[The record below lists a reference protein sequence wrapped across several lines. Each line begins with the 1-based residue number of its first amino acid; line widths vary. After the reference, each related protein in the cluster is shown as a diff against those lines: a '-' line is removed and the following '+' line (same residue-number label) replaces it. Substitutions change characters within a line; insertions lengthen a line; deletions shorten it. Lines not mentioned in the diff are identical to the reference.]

1 MLTTPTTPK
10 QQAIVP
16 PLDAADTQSA
26 NLIDG
31 NLAQL
36 KTLFPEAFKEGGVD
50 FEVLRQLLGAQVDER
65 EEKYGL
71 NWHGKRRAR
80 QIALT
85 PSTGTLRPCPGES
98 VDWDTTQNLMIEGDN
113 LEVLKLLQKSYAG
126 KVKMIYIDPPY
137 NTGKDFVYPDNF
149 TDNIKNYLELTGQ
162 TDGEGRKL
170 SSNTEASGRFHTDWL
185 NMMYPRLKLAKNLL
199 PKEGVV
205 FISCNDKEVSRL
217 LSVMDEIFGEEN
229 FVSQIV
235 WQRSKKGDAKLIAQ
249 VHEYI
254 LCYVKDKAAVFEQ
267 GIWRKPKE
275 GAEAVLSKYSEFKN
289 ALANKHDAIRVA
301 MMDWYRQ
308 LADDD
313 ARKAHKHYN
322 WSDDRG
328 LYFPDNFAGPD
339 DGRASRPRHEI
350 IHPVTRKA
358 CKKPS
363 TGWRWDEEKTNWA
376 LAQMPIRIHF
386 GEDETTIPNRKS
398 YLSEIDS
405 EPYSSVFYRDGR
417 SATLEVE
424 ELVGEGWFQFPKNTE
439 VLAELIEL
447 VTKPEDVVLDF
458 FAGSGST
465 AHAVMKVNALHAS
478 KRRFL
483 MVQLP
488 EPVGKEPYSTIA
500 DITKERLRRA
510 ATKIG
515 ADCARKDSDT
525 AQLSLENETK
535 TPVKP
540 LDLGFK
546 VFKLDTSNIR
556 AWNPN
561 PDELAD
567 TLMAHTEHLAA
578 GRTEADVLYE
588 VLLKQGLD
596 LALPVQ
602 RQVIAGHAVYSVG
615 AGALLVCLARDVT
628 GQGDTSTGSVRTGEN
643 TSTGSVRTGEGA
655 VRTGAGEGT
664 AQANAESIKAM
675 SESTVTA
682 ANAEALALGM
692 AHWHTQ
698 LAAALGQTPAE
709 LHTRVVLRDSLFD
722 GDVAKTNLTA
732 ILRQRGLEDVRSL

>member
-1 MLTTPTTPK
+1 MTNSIIKPVIQPLTP
-10 QQAIVP
+10 
-16 PLDAADTQSA
+16 ADTQSA
-26 NLIDG
+26 NVVEG

-50 FEVLRQLLGAQVDER
+50 FEVLKQLLGGQVDER

-185 NMMYPRLKLAKNLL
+185 NMMYPRLKLARNLL
-199 PKEGVV
+199 REDGVI
-205 FISCNDKEVSRL
+205 FITLDDTEVANMRKIA
-217 LSVMDEIFGEEN
+217 DDIFGEEN
-229 FVSQIV
+229 FVANVV
-235 WQRSKKGDAKLIAQ
+235 WQKKYAVANDDPGIGVMHDHVLVYRKSELFIRGLLQRTDEQNARYTNPDNDPKGEWASDNYVSNKSKEERPTLWYPIKHPLTNED
-249 VHEYI
+249 VWPDTH
-254 LCYVKDKAAVFEQ
+254 AVWRYSLEKHLEIERQNGLYWGPNVSYKKPRLKRYLNEVQQ
-267 GIWRKPKE
+267 GIVPPTWWTFDDCGHNDEAQKETASLVGQKVFTTPKPLRLIRRMITI
-275 GAEAVLSKYSEFKN
+275 GALDKN
-289 ALANKHDAIRVA
+289 AIV
-301 MMDWYRQ
+301 M
-308 LADDD
+308 
-313 ARKAHKHYN
+313 
-322 WSDDRG
+322 
-328 LYFPDNFAGPD
+328 
-339 DGRASRPRHEI
+339 
-350 IHPVTRKA
+350 
-358 CKKPS
+358 
-363 TGWRWDEEKTNWA
+363 
-376 LAQMPIRIHF
+376 
-386 GEDETTIPNRKS
+386 
-398 YLSEIDS
+398 
-405 EPYSSVFYRDGR
+405 
-417 SATLEVE
+417 
-424 ELVGEGWFQFPKNTE
+424 
-439 VLAELIEL
+439 
-447 VTKPEDVVLDF
+447 DF
-458 FAGSGST
+458 FAGSAST
-465 AHAVMKVNALHAS
+465 GHAVMEQNVEDFGN
-478 KRRFL
+478 RRYVL
-483 MVQLP
+483 VQLP
-488 EPVGKEPYSTIA
+488 EPLVFEANEQRTSAEFCDSIGKPRNIA
-500 DITKERLRRA
+500 ELTKERLRRA
-510 ATKIG
+510 ATKI
-515 ADCARKDSDT
+515 AAARAHKDSAT
-525 AQLSLENETK
+525 AQLSLENEAK
-535 TPVKP
+535 KPEKP

-596 LALPVQ
+596 LATPIT
-602 RQVIAGHAVYSVG
+602 RRVIAGHTVHSVG
-615 AGALLVCLARDVT
+615 AGALLVCLARAVDEAADVHSA
-628 GQGDTSTGSVRTGEN
+628 D
-643 TSTGSVRTGEGA
+643 
-655 VRTGAGEGT
+655 
-664 AQANAESIKAM
+664 AESIKAM

-692 AHWHTQ
+692 ANWHTE

-709 LHTRVVLRDSLFD
+709 LHTRVVLRDSLF
-722 GDVAKTNLTA
+722 GPAHEADVAKTNLTA

>member
-1 MLTTPTTPK
+1 MMQKPTPNATLNVTPNP
-10 QQAIVP
+10 AIASPVLQ
-16 PLDAADTQSA
+16 PLHLADTQSA
-26 NLIDG
+26 NVVDG

-50 FEVLRQLLGAQVDER
+50 FEVLKQLLGGQVDER

-85 PSTGTLRPCPGES
+85 PSTGTLRPCPSES

-113 LEVLKLLQKSYAG
+113 LEVLKLLQKSYVG
-126 KVKMIYIDPPY
+126 QVKMIYIDPPY

-149 TDNIKNYLELTGQ
+149 QDNIKNYLELTGQ
-162 TDGEGRKL
+162 TDGQGRKL

-199 PKEGVV
+199 NKEGVI

-217 LSVMDEIFGEEN
+217 LAVTDEIFGEEN

-254 LCYVKDKAAVFEQ
+254 LCYTKDKAAVIEA
-267 GIWRKPKE
+267 GIWRRPKE
-275 GAEAVLSKYSEFKN
+275 GAEAVLSKYQEFKV
-289 ALANKHDAIRVA
+289 ALLGQHEAIRVA
-301 MMDWYRQ
+301 MMDWYKQ
-308 LADDD
+308 LPDDD

-328 LYFPDNFAGPD
+328 LYFSADFAGPD
-339 DGRASRPRHEI
+339 DGRESRPRHEI
-350 IHPVTRKA
+350 VHPITNKP

-363 TGWRWDEEKTNWA
+363 TGWRWDEVKTNWA
-376 LAQMPIRIHF
+376 LSQTPIRIHF
-386 GEDETTIPNRKS
+386 GVDETTIPNRKS

-405 EPYSSVFYRDGR
+405 EPYASVFYRDGR

-439 VLAELIEL
+439 VLAELVEL
-447 VTKPEDVVLDF
+447 VTKPDDLVVDF

-465 AHAVMKVNALHAS
+465 AHAVMKVNALHGS
-478 KRRFL
+478 KRRFVI
-483 MVQLP
+483 VQLP
-488 EPVGKEPYSTIA
+488 EPIEGEPYNTIA

-510 ATKIG
+510 ATKIR
-515 ADCARKDSDT
+515 AARAHIDLASS
-525 AQLSLENETK
+525 QFSLENEPK
-535 TPVKP
+535 TAPQP

-556 AWNPN
+556 AWNPS

-596 LALPVQ
+596 LAVPIASQ
-602 RQVIAGHAVYSVG
+602 TIAGHTVHSVG
-615 AGALLVCLARDVT
+615 AGALLVCLAKHEAAA
-628 GQGDTSTGSVRTGEN
+628 DTVAAAN
-643 TSTGSVRTGEGA
+643 TA
-655 VRTGAGEGT
+655 D
-664 AQANAESIKAM
+664 AM
-675 SESTVTA
+675 RKSTVTA
-682 ANAEALALGM
+682 ANAEALALGI
-692 AHWHTQ
+692 ANWHTE

-709 LHTRVVLRDSLFD
+709 LHPRVVLRDSLFD
-722 GDVAKTNLTA
+722 GDVAKTNVCA
-732 ILRQRGLEDVRSL
+732 ILAQRGLEDVRSL